1 MNTPAPRDDLA
12 TSQSHSPEE
21 AARARLRG
29 LGSRVTEPRVRVLAV
44 LMQGADPLSHQAVCD
59 ALPDDSGI
67 DRVTVYRVL
76 DWLVAGGIVH
86 KTAGADRVFRFSLP
100 STTPRAKR
108 RTARTAI
115 STARNVGATSAWRAP
130 SRRPCRRPACPPAS
144 RPTMLN
150 SPSRALARIA
160 RIWRPITRQETH
172 HVQNDPGHHPDGLS
186 RQR

>member
-67 DRVTVYRVL
+67 DRVAAGAQNLDRGQRRERVRGRHRP
-76 DWLVAGGIVH
+76 VAGIDGRAPGPAEISH
-86 KTAGADRVFRFSLP
+86 DA
-100 STTPRAKR
+100 TTP
-108 RTARTAI
+108 
-115 STARNVGATSAWRAP
+115 
-130 SRRPCRRPACPPAS
+130 
-144 RPTMLN
+144 
-150 SPSRALARIA
+150 
-160 RIWRPITRQETH
+160 E
-172 HVQNDPGHHPDGLS
+172 
-186 RQR
+186 